1 MSQAF
6 SSSNTYIMKMNIFPR
21 IELFPTS
28 SNIECFIITEINFKY
43 EICLHIEVVPSTCLK
58 LKQIANY

>member
-43 EICLHIEVVPSTCLK
+43 EICLHIEVVRV
-58 LKQIANY
+58 